1 MECVGR
7 HVRSARGGGFLSLSE
22 VLLIGGIKSFGVR
35 CNERAEMIGIVVE
48 DAVDVI
54 GGKYKGLKGRVKKL
68 TTKMVVVQVKDTG
81 ECVRVMKENV
91 SKDLKGDDVGPKEV
105 LKRAIQVE
113 FVAMQ
118 KRMDELILLME
129 KL

>member
-1 MECVGR
+1 M
-7 HVRSARGGGFLSLSE
+7 RSARGGGFLSLSE

-48 DAVDVI
+48 DTVDVI
-54 GGKYKGLKGRVKKL
+54 GGKYKGLRGRVKKL
-68 TTKMVVVQVKDTG
+68 TAKMVVVQLNNTG
-81 ECVRVMKENV
+81 ECVQVMKENV
-91 SKDLKGDDVGPKEV
+91 SKDLKRDDVGPKEL
-105 LKRAIQVE
+105 LKRAIQLE

-129 KL
+129 NL